1 MAPQLKS
8 EILST
13 YDQIKI
19 EGKLEGIIE
28 GKLEGKIEGKLEGKL
43 EGMIEAKSEVVIN
56 LADAGMDV
64 DFIVKV
70 TELSRETVEKIIRE
84 KE

>member
-1 MAPQLKS
+1 MSPQIKS

-28 GKLEGKIEGKLEGKL
+28 GKLEGKIEGK
-43 EGMIEAKSEVVIN
+43 IEAKSEVVIN
-56 LADAGMDV
+56 LYDAGMDV

-70 TELSRETVEKIIRE
+70 TELSRELVEKIIRE